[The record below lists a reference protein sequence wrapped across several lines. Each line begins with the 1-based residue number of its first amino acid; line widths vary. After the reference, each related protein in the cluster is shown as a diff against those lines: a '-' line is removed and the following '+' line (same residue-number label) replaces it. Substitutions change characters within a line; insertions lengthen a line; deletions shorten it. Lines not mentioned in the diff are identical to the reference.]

1 MINAIIAITASS
13 LFIILW
19 IYYLKKFW
27 RFRNKKFETLD
38 RFDRAEI
45 LDYIERHHYR
55 KTPENFLKSLKIQ
68 LIVMIILLILE
79 IGIWISLLLYFL
91 L

>member
-1 MINAIIAITASS
+1 MPGIIAIIFS
-13 LFIILW
+13 LAII
-19 IYYLKKFW
+19 IFCIIYLKKFW

-38 RFDRAEI
+38 RFDRAVI

-79 IGIWISLLLYFL
+79 IGIWIALLLYFL